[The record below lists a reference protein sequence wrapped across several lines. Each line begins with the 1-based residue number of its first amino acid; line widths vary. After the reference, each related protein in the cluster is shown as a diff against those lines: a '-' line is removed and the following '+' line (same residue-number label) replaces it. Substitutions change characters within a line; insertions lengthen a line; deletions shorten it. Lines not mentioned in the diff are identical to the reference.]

1 MFTHLVVK
9 SKKGMSVFIST
20 LLVKKNTI
28 HRNETKTF
36 YISLFPVFREPEQ
49 PPAQF
54 IIEHLM

>member
-1 MFTHLVVK
+1 MFTHLVVE
-9 SKKGMSVFIST
+9 SKKGIYVVS
-20 LLVKKNTI
+20 KKNTI